1 MDDKKVIYVHTCIWP
16 TPSPSTVFVTGTAYG
31 LAHHTPTILIVRNES
46 AVPTAEIFHSITG
59 LEKPENLE
67 IIRVGT
73 SEKTPGHSK
82 FFREASRQIGLMA
95 KKGGIRAVITR
106 SIGFLPYLAYIRWRY
121 GLPCFFETHDFYGD
135 LSLRP
140 DLKKTPGILKKHWFE
155 KRFLPRLNG
164 IICLTE
170 TQAGFFRSL
179 YPSVPC
185 TVAPTG
191 LFNIRRRDT
200 ERDKQV
206 CYIGSLDAHKG
217 LGTVLSALTQTADR
231 DIKLLVIGGKT
242 EHENRE
248 LMDLAKLLG
257 VGDRVRVVTWVH
269 HSDIGHLT
277 DTCIAGLV
285 PLRNTPFNSHFTS
298 PLKILDYFAHSL
310 PVIASDLPPV
320 REYIEDGKH
329 GFLFE
334 PDNPESLAN
343 ALDRY
348 IGGNNY
354 ETMSLEVQK
363 HAEKFLW
370 TERGGKIMELIRG
383 NIEGK
388 K

>member
-1 MDDKKVIYVHTCIWP
+1 MEDKKIVYVHTCIWP
-16 TPSPSTVFVTGTAYG
+16 TPSPSTVFVTGTSYG
-31 LAHHTPTILIVRNES
+31 LSHNAPTVLIVRNES
-46 AVPTAEIFHSITG
+46 SVSTEEIFHSITG
-59 LEKPENLE
+59 LKKPENLK
-67 IIRVGT
+67 IIRIGK
-73 SEKTPGHSK
+73 SNKTPGHSK
-82 FFREASRQIGLMA
+82 FFREAVRLIGSIA
-95 KKGGIRAVITR
+95 KKGEICAVITR

-121 GLPCFFETHDFYGD
+121 GFLCFFETHDFYSD

-140 DLKKTPGILKKHWFE
+140 DLKRTPVILKKHWFE
-155 KRFLPRLNG
+155 KIFLPRMDG

-170 TQAGFFRSL
+170 TQAGFFRNL
-179 YPSVPC
+179 YPTLPC
-185 TVAPTG
+185 KVATTG
-191 LFNIRRRDT
+191 LFNVQHSET

-217 LGTVLSALTQTADR
+217 LGTVLSALAQTADR

-242 EHENRE
+242 EHENRK
-248 LMDLAKLLG
+248 LMDLAKLIG

-285 PLRNTPFNSHFTS
+285 PLRNTPFNRNFTS

-320 REYIEDGKH
+320 REYLEDGKH

-348 IGGNNY
+348 IGGNSF
-354 ETMSLEVQK
+354 ETMSPEVQK

-370 TERGGKIMELIRG
+370 TERGANIMEFIRE
-383 NIEGK
+383 NV
-388 K
+388 